1 MKRLGILQKLHC
13 FQSILLLLVLG
24 SASLNAQTL
33 DRKVFAAAGRDAK
46 NPSTV
51 FQSIYYMTYTIGEP
65 LIYMRSNPSFLMNNG
80 FIQPIGIS
88 PTTPPIVAIAA
99 HQNPFK
105 VYPNP
110 FNQALI
116 ISTDSENLM
125 EVKLQLIDQNGKLI
139 SEEMMKDQQLQ
150 IEIPAECA
158 PGIYWLNIYDLNGAF
173 IQQNKLVKTD
183 NPIHI
188 QNK

>member
-1 MKRLGILQKLHC
+1 MKGIGILQKPQC
-13 FQSILLLLVLG
+13 IQSIVFLFVLV
-24 SASLNAQTL
+24 STCLNAQST
-33 DRKVFAAAGRDAK
+33 DRKVIASAGRDAK

-51 FQSIYYMTYTIGEP
+51 YQSIYYMTYTIGEP
-65 LIYMRSNPSFLMNNG
+65 LIYMKSNPNYFLNNG

-88 PTTPPIVAIAA
+88 AISPPIVAIAE

-116 ISTDSENLM
+116 VSTESENLM

-139 SEEMMKDQQLQ
+139 LEEMMKDQQLQ
-150 IEIPAECA
+150 MEIPTDCA
-158 PGIYWLNIYDLNGAF
+158 PGIYWLNIYDINGTF

-183 NPIHI
+183 IPIQV
-188 QNK
+188 QNR